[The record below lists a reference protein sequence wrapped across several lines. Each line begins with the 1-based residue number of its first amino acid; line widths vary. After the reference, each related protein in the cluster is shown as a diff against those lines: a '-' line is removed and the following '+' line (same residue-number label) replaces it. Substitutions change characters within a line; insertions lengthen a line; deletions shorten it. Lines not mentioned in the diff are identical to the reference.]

1 MSEGELKV
9 YDAGQVKL
17 SVFDRNID
25 SGFSEGDFVEVQ
37 YTTKQYTSKVGADGE
52 VTRVRS
58 LDRRATAKITLMQ
71 TSLGNN
77 IFSQLLNA
85 GLLDPNGNDVGT
97 FQVTDL
103 SGTSLAH
110 ADKCWVQGFPV
121 FKRGAE
127 PGTVEWTLEMASL
140 DMQIEGNPSV

>member
-1 MSEGELKV
+1 MSGGEVKV
-9 YDAGQVKL
+9 YDAGQVSL
-17 SVFDRNID
+17 SVFDTTID
-25 SGFSEGDFVEVQ
+25 SGFSDGDFVEVE
-37 YTTKQYTSKVGADGE
+37 YKTKQYSSKVGADGE

-77 IFSQLLNA
+77 LLSQMLNA
-85 GLLDPNGNDVGT
+85 GLLDPNGNDIGT
-97 FQVTDL
+97 FQVRDR
-103 SGTSLAH
+103 SGTALAH
-110 ADKCWVQGFPV
+110 GDKAWVEAFPT

-127 PGTVEWTLEMASL
+127 AGTVEWTLEIAQL